1 MLYIIISII
10 KWIGGI
16 MDIGQIILWV
26 LYGVLLAQLSPI
38 VFHYLLVELP
48 VKVKQSRNELI
59 NKQGDK

>member
-1 MLYIIISII
+1 
-10 KWIGGI
+10 
-16 MDIGQIILWV
+16 MDIGQIILWI